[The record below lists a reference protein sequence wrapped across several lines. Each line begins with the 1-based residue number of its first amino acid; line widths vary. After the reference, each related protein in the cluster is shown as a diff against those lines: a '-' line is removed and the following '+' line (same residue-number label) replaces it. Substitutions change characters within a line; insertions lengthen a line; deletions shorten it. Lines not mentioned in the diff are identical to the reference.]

1 MPLGNRRDKESRQSQ
16 RQEYKIDKINAL
28 TQKAKAVASKRK
40 WLVILL
46 IVGIAVFTFIKS
58 KGIF

>member
-16 RQEYKIDKINAL
+16 RQEYKINKINAL
-28 TQKAKAVASKRK
+28 AEKAKAVASKRK